1 MARKKR
7 KTRENRTVA
16 DRQESLEPLSPEA
29 HFTLAGVR
37 RMYAGMGGREFFC
50 TLSGYCRTQIFEFPG
65 IDFHPDG
72 DESHH
77 TIYTSPSVQAC
88 VASNLVDYFAKSM
101 SSKHYAI
108 SPSLRHMISET
119 DKKIKSQQKGRVPV
133 FLVIEESNQLTPV
146 EMVKGECRILDEI
159 AVLDGEKVPMLV
171 GGREGEEF
179 IIASP
184 TIDGAWPKLPNNNQQ
199 LVNMILAGVRVGQQT
214 ADPIRKYVDQNCLVT
229 DDDRFVVITR
239 STMSAR
245 VSTMTPMDTTAYRG
259 RAAEI
264 GRAIAAMEHDIG
276 APHVALLIK
285 SMYSDEYK
293 DDAYQRLQYL
303 RLWESLVEAGP
314 RWLSYP
320 GDVRKDKIVVAG
332 NKTLEELADY
342 RHDIAHWWTDTID
355 ENYLVDLQ
363 RTINELIRR
372 KYF

>member
-1 MARKKR
+1 MTRKHRPVEGRKK
-7 KTRENRTVA
+7 
-16 DRQESLEPLSPEA
+16 SLEPVPPEA
-29 HFTLAGVR
+29 NFTLFAVR
-37 RMYAGMGGREFFC
+37 EMYAGMGGREFFC
-50 TLSGYCRTQIFEFPG
+50 TISGYCRTQIFQFPG

-72 DESHH
+72 DEPHH

-88 VASNLVDYFAKSM
+88 VASNLVDYFVKST

-108 SPSLRHMISET
+108 SPSLRHTVSET
-119 DKKIKSQQKGRVPV
+119 EEKIKSQQKSRVPV
-133 FLVIEESNQLTPV
+133 FLVIEEINQLTPV
-146 EMVKGECRILDEI
+146 EMVKGECSISDEI
-159 AVLDGEKVPMLV
+159 AVRDGEKVPILI

-179 IIASP
+179 ITAWA
-184 TIDGAWPKLPNNNQQ
+184 TVDGAWPKLPNNQQ
-199 LVNMILAGVRVGQQT
+199 LVNTILAGIRVGQQT
-214 ADPIRKYVDQNCLVT
+214 SDPIRKYVDQNCLVT
-229 DDDRFVVITR
+229 DDDRFVKMLRPTVSMR
-239 STMSAR
+239 GSTA
-245 VSTMTPMDTTAYRG
+245 TPMGTAAYRS

-264 GRAIAAMEHDIG
+264 GKAIAAMEQDIG
-276 APHVALLIK
+276 APHMALLIK

-320 GDVRKDKIVVAG
+320 GDVRKDKVVVAG

-355 ENYLVDLQ
+355 ENYLADLQ